1 MARRHRTR
9 TRTRRSAETPR
20 SAPAPVRAEREEARS
35 PRAAAHRPT
44 RSSRTGYARAVGAP
58 SQTLERAAVMERGF
72 VLKDFRRVGLVFAV
86 ALVVLIVAG
95 FLESAFI
102 K

>member
-9 TRTRRSAETPR
+9 TRTRRSAEAPR
-20 SAPAPVRAEREEARS
+20 SAPAPVRAEREEARPS
-35 PRAAAHRPT
+35 RVATHRPS
-44 RSSRTGYARAVGAP
+44 RSSRTGYSRAAGAP
-58 SQTLERAAVMERGF
+58 SQALEKAAVLERGF
-72 VLKDFRRVGLVFAV
+72 VLKDFRRVGIVVAV

-95 FLESAFI
+95 FLESTFI